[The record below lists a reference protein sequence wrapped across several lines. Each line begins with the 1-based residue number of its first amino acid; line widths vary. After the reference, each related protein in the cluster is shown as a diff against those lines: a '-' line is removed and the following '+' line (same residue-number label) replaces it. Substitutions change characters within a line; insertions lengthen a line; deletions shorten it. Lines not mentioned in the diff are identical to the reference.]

1 MFLGIEAEARISAE
15 EFSAVPL
22 VRRLAVAVDRGDR
35 QAIAAAV
42 AAGAD
47 VNAFGLGGFRLLD
60 WAMARNNAIGFESL
74 LQLGADVMANY
85 RDPQALPDT
94 SYNCIILQRVLEADS
109 PEFIEAVLRNGMH
122 PDHVPFP
129 QDGRSLAFFALRSKD
144 SRVLAALLAAGA
156 SASQRDRYGNPLLS
170 DAGYGSHY
178 KAAWLLLQ
186 RGADPMAKDNWGND
200 FVSLIKE
207 YGSRGVRPGHRES
220 FEKIVSELVRR
231 GLLTQ
236 QDIVEADK
244 PKQSVLDGP
253 PGITVIEHAP
263 DSEAAQAIRQLDQAE
278 RDANARD
285 RAERGR

>member
-1 MFLGIEAEARISAE
+1 
-15 EFSAVPL
+15 
-22 VRRLAVAVDRGDR
+22 
-35 QAIAAAV
+35 
-42 AAGAD
+42 
-47 VNAFGLGGFRLLD
+47 
-60 WAMARNNAIGFESL
+60 
-74 LQLGADVMANY
+74 
-85 RDPQALPDT
+85 
-94 SYNCIILQRVLEADS
+94 
-109 PEFIEAVLRNGMH
+109 
-122 PDHVPFP
+122 
-129 QDGRSLAFFALRSKD
+129 
-144 SRVLAALLAAGA
+144 
-156 SASQRDRYGNPLLS
+156 
-170 DAGYGSHY
+170 
-178 KAAWLLLQ
+178 
-186 RGADPMAKDNWGND
+186 MAKDNWGND